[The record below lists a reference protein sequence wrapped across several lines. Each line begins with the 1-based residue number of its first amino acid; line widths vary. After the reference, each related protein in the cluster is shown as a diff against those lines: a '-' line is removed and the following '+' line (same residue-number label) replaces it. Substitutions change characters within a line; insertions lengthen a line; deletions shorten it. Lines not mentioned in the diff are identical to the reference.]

1 LSPTG
6 GLPDAQ
12 MPSKDYRIWINDTI
26 YIVVDL
32 VMIRGRLLS
41 FVVRLM
47 WIEMNKTHNVVR
59 YDTAHGT
66 PHRDTLGKHFGLL
79 RKDWYPGLT
88 HDLVLQRAIAD
99 CKLNYENY
107 IAQFKEN

>member
-1 LSPTG
+1 V
-6 GLPDAQ
+6 
-12 MPSKDYRIWINDTI
+12 PSKDYRIWIDEAT

-32 VMIRGRLLS
+32 LLVKGRLIS

-47 WIEMNKTHNVVR
+47 WLADQQEHNILR

-66 PHRDTLGKHFGLL
+66 PHRDTLGRRFGLL
-79 RKDWYPGLT
+79 RKDWYP
-88 HDLVLQRAIAD
+88 DLPLDIVLQRGIQD
-99 CKLNYENY
+99 CKENHENY

>member
-1 LSPTG
+1 
-6 GLPDAQ
+6 
-12 MPSKDYRIWINDTI
+12 MPSKDYRIWINDTT

-32 VMIRGRLLS
+32 VVIRGRLVS

-47 WIEMNKTHNVVR
+47 WIEMNNTNNVVR

-66 PHRDTLGKHFGLL
+66 PHRDTLGKRRGLL
-79 RKDWYPGLT
+79 RKDWYPSLAL
-88 HDLVLQRAIAD
+88 DIVLQRAIKD
-99 CKLNYENY
+99 SKVNYENY